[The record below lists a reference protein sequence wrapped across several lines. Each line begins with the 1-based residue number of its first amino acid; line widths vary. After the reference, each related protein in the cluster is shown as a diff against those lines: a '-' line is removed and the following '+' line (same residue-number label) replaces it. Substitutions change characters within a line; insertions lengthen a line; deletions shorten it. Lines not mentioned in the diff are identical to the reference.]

1 MGYVLCPWH
10 FPHAESS
17 MGYTCLPGISLMLS
31 HLLGTRCVPGTSP
44 MLSRVQ
50 GTRLFLAKCHLG
62 EEKAAM
68 LGSLIRMYS
77 VLFSMESFLQAG

>member
-1 MGYVLCPWH
+1 
-10 FPHAESS
+10 
-17 MGYTCLPGISLMLS
+17 MLS
-31 HLLGTRCVPGTSP
+31 RLWGTRCVPGISP

-50 GTRLFLAKCHLG
+50 GTRLFLARCHLG

-68 LGSLIRMYS
+68 SGFLLRMYS

>member
-1 MGYVLCPWH
+1 MSLL
-10 FPHAESS
+10 SS
-17 MGYTCLPGISLMLS
+17 SLTVSRVQGTRCLPSISLTLSRLWGTRCLPTISLMLS
-31 HLLGTRCVPGTSP
+31 HVQGPRCV
-44 MLSRVQ
+44 
-50 GTRLFLAKCHLG
+50 LAKCHLG